1 MHEVTSDHW
10 HEPEGLKNA
19 GYGAWKR
26 PNTSYDDFM
35 EEQGVPIFRGIGV
48 RRVQDMPL
56 KPWPR
61 MGGKGTFIQ
70 LYGTEGRWGCY
81 VIEVPPAGALNP
93 EKHMYEEIMVVVEGR
108 GTVEIWADGQTKP
121 HTFEWQRGSMFS
133 IPLNTN
139 HRIINAAG
147 SAPALILVATTAPNV
162 MNIFRDRDWIFNC
175 ANTFPSRFDG
185 AADFFKAK
193 DDIVPDPLRGLALR
207 KSNFI
212 PDIMNADLYLDNRRS
227 PGYTRV
233 EPHMANN
240 VFYGFVGEHKT
251 GRYSKAHAHMSAA
264 ILVCLKGKGYTY
276 TWPRSEGM
284 TPWKDG
290 KLENV
295 YRQDYE
301 PVGLVTAAPYGGDW
315 FHAHFGIS
323 KEPLRLIGWYGP
335 NNHRKDKA
343 GVPGEKDT
351 DEGAIDVTEGGTA
364 IPYWLEDPFLRKE
377 YEETLAKE
385 GVKSSMGDEL
395 YKAPPGYRAA
405 AAE

>member
-26 PNTSYDDFM
+26 PNTPYDDYM

-56 KPWPR
+56 KPWAR
-61 MGGKGTFIQ
+61 MGGRGTFIQ
-70 LYGTEGRWGCY
+70 LYGTEGKWGCY
-81 VIEVPPAGALNP
+81 VVEVPAAGALNP

-108 GTVEIWADGQTKP
+108 GTTEIWTDGQSKP
-121 HTFEWQRGSMFS
+121 HSFEWQRGSMFS

-139 HRIINAAG
+139 HRIINAA
-147 SAPALILVATTAPNV
+147 SSPALILVANTAPNV
-162 MNIFRDRDWIFNC
+162 MNLFRDRDWIFNC
-175 ANTFPSRFDG
+175 SASFPARFDG
-185 AADFFKAK
+185 AVDFFKAK
-193 DDIVPDPLRGLALR
+193 DDIVPDPVRGLALR

-264 ILVCLKGKGYTY
+264 VLVCLKGKGYTY

-290 KLENV
+290 KTQNI

-377 YEETLAKE
+377 YEETLKRE
-385 GVKSSMGDEL
+385 GVTSQMGDEL
-395 YKAPPGYRAA
+395 YRAPADQRQPVSA
-405 AAE
+405 

>member
-10 HEPEGLKNA
+10 HEPEGLRNA

-276 TWPRSEGM
+276 TWPRTEGM

-290 KLENV
+290 KTQNV

-395 YKAPPGYRAA
+395 YQPPPGYRAA